1 MPLESTLR
9 GTDGIKKITVENG
22 VVVSSDMETPVE
34 AGKTV
39 QLTVNSDYQRELQN
53 ILDGFINNFDS
64 LRNSKTEELGLKKG
78 HLRCDR

>member
-1 MPLESTLR
+1 
-9 GTDGIKKITVENG
+9 
-22 VVVSSDMETPVE
+22 METPVE

-64 LRNSKTEELGLKKG
+64 LRNSKTEELGLKKD
-78 HLRCDR
+78 HLRAIVVLDAKTAGVLGMVTAPTIQPGRL

>member
-1 MPLESTLR
+1 
-9 GTDGIKKITVENG
+9 
-22 VVVSSDMETPVE
+22 METPVE

-64 LRNSKTEELGLKKG
+64 LRNSKTEELGLKKVTCGAIVVLDANCRRSG
-78 HLRCDR
+78 HGHSADIQPGRL